1 MRFWSTP
8 TCDVNHVAEGHPE
21 YILDELHVCNPFQPL
36 SGDLKQVIF
45 WNSQT
50 SRVRGENE
58 GTTCEVKCQMNS
70 MNHQRNGLI
79 KVLKT
84 ILFFPEDKNKK
95 TNVFYSLIKPTIP
108 MLWSLSESTV
118 AEDSKYF
125 PSTTNIFKFHQNTF
139 VSVDIELRTLL
150 LAFTL

>member
-1 MRFWSTP
+1 MLVEMKLFETIILVRNICSIHTKLDWNKAYNRLHMKMRFWP
-8 TCDVNHVAEGHPE
+8 TLTYDVNHVAECHPE

-95 TNVFYSLIKPTIP
+95 LT
-108 MLWSLSESTV
+108 
-118 AEDSKYF
+118 YF
-125 PSTTNIFKFHQNTF
+125 IH
-139 VSVDIELRTLL
+139 
-150 LAFTL
+150 